1 VDISVIVQER
11 MNLDCEMN
19 DDSRKRVLDECQ
31 ASSGPVMCH
40 ACHTVDITAP
50 QPRFFLFCKKKLMI
64 CAACFSKCSSD
75 RQCRP
80 FVVCPCCQSRRTRWE
95 VEYTETKSASR
106 QVTIRSVSATHT
118 SELMEPDKTEDPVRY
133 HQRMADR
140 ELESGSAGADN
151 FIGFSLTMC
160 KDRHVTVLSE
170 MDPYGGDCN
179 DWGEEQRHLLEN
191 IFQNFH
197 HLLRTNEGQ
206 RQRQGDINPHCAP
219 PTAQGLRS
227 LGSNDYSPL
236 HRMIFMMA
244 YGEPLRKYTSFDP
257 HAPRFQKLVITTFAV
272 TDMLRNVRTEKQGV
286 R

>member
-1 VDISVIVQER
+1 
-11 MNLDCEMN
+11 
-19 DDSRKRVLDECQ
+19 
-31 ASSGPVMCH
+31 
-40 ACHTVDITAP
+40 
-50 QPRFFLFCKKKLMI
+50 
-64 CAACFSKCSSD
+64 
-75 RQCRP
+75 
-80 FVVCPCCQSRRTRWE
+80 
-95 VEYTETKSASR
+95 
-106 QVTIRSVSATHT
+106 
-118 SELMEPDKTEDPVRY
+118 MEPDKTEDPVRY

-140 ELESGSAGADN
+140 ELEPGSAGADN

-160 KDRHVTVLSE
+160 KDRHVTVLSG
-170 MDPYGGDCN
+170 MYPFGGDCN